1 MTPAFYVLNTG
12 GQMTPIDDFH
22 PVNGIETSDG
32 SFVLAGKGLETSG
45 QPEAFAIK
53 LSSTGAYQASWKS
66 NIVGGDAANAVIQL
80 PSGGDLLVAG
90 WRTVGGVG
98 YRCVTKLRLADLSEV
113 WTARFDDTSG
123 ANGALEMIT
132 LATDGVVLAGLKNKP
147 GPAVCELVAT
157 CHPTSLTLC
166 VGQI

>member
-1 MTPAFYVLNTG
+1 MTPAFYTLQTG
-12 GQMTPIDDFH
+12 SQMAPVEDFH

-32 SFVLAGKGLETSG
+32 SFVLAGKGIESGG

-53 LSSTGAYQASWKS
+53 LSSSDGSYQASWKS

-98 YRCVTKLRLADLSEV
+98 YRCVTKLRLSDLTEV
-113 WTARFDDTSG
+113 WTATFDDSSG

-132 LATDGVVLAGLKNKP
+132 LASDGVVLAGLKNKP
-147 GPAVCELVAT
+147 GPPSV
-157 CHPTSLTLC
+157 
-166 VGQI
+166 